1 MIQILKLE
9 NNFNQE
15 NYFEILSMLK
25 DEINSLS
32 SEKEKGSDEAE
43 PEIETEDKK
52 KNIKEF
58 FEEPKVRWQTMH
70 KNVHLVNK
78 AVQC

>member
-1 MIQILKLE
+1 
-9 NNFNQE
+9 
-15 NYFEILSMLK
+15 MLK

-32 SEKEKGSDEAE
+32 SEKEKGTDEAE

-58 FEEPKVRWQTMH
+58 FEEPKARWQNKH
-70 KNVHLVNK
+70 NVHLVNK

>member
-1 MIQILKLE
+1 
-9 NNFNQE
+9 
-15 NYFEILSMLK
+15 MLK

-52 KNIKEF
+52 KNIKF

-78 AVQC
+78 AVQCYVKKEGE